1 MVRKELTAPQP
12 LVPTAAKPL
21 TIGRAAR
28 LGIESALYAAA
39 GMDAPAD
46 AIGGR
51 AFFPFGTP
59 HQPFLRWALRSGR
72 AWSSP
77 VHLLVHDTAG
87 LMVSYRGAIL
97 VPQRLELPPLSQ
109 SPCDTCEAKPCIQ
122 ACPASALTPAAY
134 DLAACHAWLDST
146 EGQSCLEQGCAV
158 RRSCPISA
166 TYGRMEAQSAF
177 HMGYFHS

>member
-1 MVRKELTAPQP
+1 
-12 LVPTAAKPL
+12 
-21 TIGRAAR
+21 
-28 LGIESALYAAA
+28 
-39 GMDAPAD
+39 
-46 AIGGR
+46 
-51 AFFPFGTP
+51 
-59 HQPFLRWALRSGR
+59 
-72 AWSSP
+72 
-77 VHLLVHDTAG
+77 
-87 LMVSYRGAIL
+87 MVSYRGAIL